1 MSNSSL
7 TSISVSE
14 FTRAIREAEQL
25 IGEVEQQDQE
35 DDRLQEAIDTVVAMD
50 NDNAVIKTAKVPQFD
65 SAKSNFQLFW
75 MQFSAYAM
83 LQRFVAVL
91 KEVAEPDL
99 PDNEEEATSDTPAH
113 KAARKRNFMAMYN
126 FTLAFSTEA
135 LLSLLYKAQ
144 TSEWPGGKAH
154 LVVKELFK
162 KYCPR

>member
-1 MSNSSL
+1 MSLSNSSL

-65 SAKSNFQLFW
+65 STKSNFQLFW

-83 LQRFVAVL
+83 LQ
-91 KEVAEPDL
+91 EVCGSVERSGR
-99 PDNEEEATSDTPAH
+99 T
-113 KAARKRNFMAMYN
+113 
-126 FTLAFSTEA
+126 
-135 LLSLLYKAQ
+135 
-144 TSEWPGGKAH
+144 
-154 LVVKELFK
+154 
-162 KYCPR
+162 